1 VMAAMTTPDAEL
13 PTTLAEAH
21 ALIFALGEERAA
33 IEAENSRIASEI
45 AVLLAEETVICRSFV

>member
-1 VMAAMTTPDAEL
+1 MTMPDAEL

-33 IEAENSRIASEI
+33 IEAENRRIASEI